1 MLKNIQKSDKVIT
14 PQDAANILG
23 MHEKSGMKSVIE
35 IVDNEAQNDTTRCVY
50 YEGWLAAVLESR
62 VIEQLCLDRFE
73 IFGEK
78 TWKYLNPGIERVKKV
93 PRTLRRIMAS
103 SNQIHRIIV
112 DFIKDFFFHKQTQT
126 FYLLSAVYYVDE

>member
-1 MLKNIQKSDKVIT
+1 
-14 PQDAANILG
+14 
-23 MHEKSGMKSVIE
+23 MKSVIE

-78 TWKYLNPGIERVKKV
+78 TWKYLNPSIE
-93 PRTLRRIMAS
+93 TELRKFKEHS
-103 SNQIHRIIV
+103 DGLCLEV
-112 DFIKDFFFHKQTQT
+112 IKFT
-126 FYLLSAVYYVDE
+126 E